1 MLNDYLDKTIPMPV
15 DTIGSFDMKDRSLPK
30 HWIVVGD
37 CAGAV
42 RMDRVEVAMHE
53 RYNALVVRNAAGES
67 LNQWVGSTGV
77 QTRPK
82 LFRYLDA
89 AVKAADRE
97 WPLFV
102 DHEAAFRLV
111 GDVHDADKPIDA
123 LVTDDKLAAVVR
135 AIKVFTG
142 QDATVSVE
150 TSDQFRVRT

>member
-1 MLNDYLDKTIPMPV
+1 MLNNYVDKTIPMPL
-15 DTIGSFDMKDRSLPK
+15 DTAARFDMKDRSLPK
-30 HWIVVGD
+30 HWIVVGENM
-37 CAGAV
+37 GAV
-42 RMDRVEVAMHE
+42 RTDQVEVTMHE

-89 AVKAADRE
+89 AVKAADRA

-102 DHEAAFRLV
+102 DHESAFRLV
-111 GDVHDADKPIDA
+111 GDIHAVDKPIDA
-123 LVTDDKLAAVVR
+123 LVSDDKLAAVVR

-150 TSDQFRVRT
+150 SEDQFRVRT